1 LLVEPDGETLAARAA
16 KGLEAEVERGFR
28 VPIGHGFARTKPRP
42 AAVVAADMSDL
53 ADARFELRDGKPVAS
68 VTGEVDAS
76 NAQRLGDRI
85 YDAASNQA
93 LGLVVDLTEVTYID
107 SAGVGLLFDLA
118 SRLHRRQLTLH
129 VVRANGSQVAE
140 VLGIV
145 ALDEV
150 ATSHGSVDDAVA
162 ALTGAAG

>member
-1 LLVEPDGETLAARAA
+1 
-16 KGLEAEVERGFR
+16 
-28 VPIGHGFARTKPRP
+28 
-42 AAVVAADMSDL
+42 MSDL
-53 ADARFELRDGKPVAS
+53 ADARFEVRNGQPVAS

-85 YDAASNQA
+85 YDAVSNQA
-93 LGLVVDLTEVTYID
+93 LGLVVDLTEVTY
-107 SAGVGLLFDLA
+107 
-118 SRLHRRQLTLH
+118 
-129 VVRANGSQVAE
+129 SQVAE